1 MKSYSRASENL
12 EVELA
17 ESVARY
23 LFATMF
29 EEPKPE

>member
-1 MKSYSRASENL
+1 MKSYSRTSENL

-23 LFATMF
+23 HAFDLHADR
-29 EEPKPE
+29 P

>member
-17 ESVARY
+17 ESVAGY
-23 LFATMF
+23 LFATIF